1 MHPRTKFFMNI
12 FSNGSPELRRVLIP
26 QNRLQERV
34 SELGRE
40 ISQAFDVKDLVVV
53 AILKGSFIF
62 AADLLRAMTIPCSI
76 DFMGISSYA
85 GQPGSGVVRITKD
98 LDESIAGRD
107 VLLVEDIIDTGLTAN
122 YLFQTLKRRKPS
134 SVKICALLDKS
145 ARRLIDLPISY
156 RGFEIPDVF
165 VVGYGMDYQ
174 QAYRNLPY
182 VAVLRQKSIAEP
194 ESADSKHLDG
204 EVL

>member
-1 MHPRTKFFMNI
+1 MNI
-12 FSNGSPELRRVLIP
+12 FLTDETAVRKVLIP

-34 SELGRE
+34 SELGQE
-40 ISQAFDVKDLVVV
+40 ISQAFAEKDLVIV
-53 AILKGSFIF
+53 AILKGSFVF
-62 AADLLRAMTIPCSI
+62 AADLLRAMSIHCSI

-98 LDESIAGRD
+98 LDESIAGRC

-122 YLFQTLKRRKPS
+122 YLLHNLRQRKPA
-134 SVKICALLDKS
+134 SVDVCALLDKS
-145 ARRLIDLPISY
+145 ARRLIDLPIPF

-174 QAYRNLPY
+174 QRYRHLPHI
-182 VAVLRQKSIAEP
+182 AILRTNGNPNGSPDEIKSDQAGNTS
-194 ESADSKHLDG
+194 ES
-204 EVL
+204 

>member
-1 MHPRTKFFMNI
+1 
-12 FSNGSPELRRVLIP
+12 VLIP
-26 QNRLQERV
+26 QKRLQERV

-40 ISQAFDVKDLVVV
+40 ISQAFDAKDLVVV

-85 GQPGSGVVRITKD
+85 GQPGSGIVRITKD
-98 LDESIAGRD
+98 LDQSIAGRD
-107 VLLVEDIIDTGLTAN
+107 VLMVEDIIDTGLTAN
-122 YLFQTLKRRKPS
+122 YLFQTLKRRKPA
-134 SVKICALLDKS
+134 SVEICALLDKS
-145 ARRLIDLPISY
+145 ARRLIDLPVSY

-174 QAYRNLPY
+174 QSYRNLPY
-182 VAVLRQKSIAEP
+182 IAILQQKP
-194 ESADSKHLDG
+194 VDS
-204 EVL
+204 

>member
-1 MHPRTKFFMNI
+1 MKKF
-12 FSNGSPELRRVLIP
+12 STSETELRKVLIP

-34 SELGRE
+34 SELGQE
-40 ISQAFDVKDLVVV
+40 ISQAFDGKDLAVV
-53 AILKGSFIF
+53 AILKGSFVF
-62 AADLLRAMTIPCSI
+62 AADLLRAMSIQCSI

-98 LDESIAGRD
+98 LDESIAGRN

-122 YLFQTLKRRKPS
+122 YLLHNLKQRKPA
-134 SVKICALLDKS
+134 SVDICALLDKS
-145 ARRLIDLPISY
+145 ARRLIDLPIPY

-174 QAYRNLPY
+174 QLYRNLPHI
-182 VAVLRQKSIAEP
+182 AILRLNGGQKARSDTI
-194 ESADSKHLDG
+194 ESDQADNKNES
-204 EVL
+204 

>member
-1 MHPRTKFFMNI
+1 MNN
-12 FSNGSPELRRVLIP
+12 FLTSDSALQKVLIP

-34 SELGRE
+34 SELGKE
-40 ISQAFDVKDLVVV
+40 ISQAFEGKDLAIV
-53 AILKGSFIF
+53 AILKGSFVF
-62 AADLLRAMTIPCSI
+62 AADLLRAMNIQCSI

-98 LDESIAGRD
+98 LDQSIAGRC

-122 YLFQTLKRRKPS
+122 YLLHTLRQRKPA
-134 SVKICALLDKS
+134 SVDICALLDKS
-145 ARRLIDLPISY
+145 ARRLIDLPIPY

-174 QAYRNLPY
+174 QRYRHLPHISI
-182 VAVLRQKSIAEP
+182 LRFNGGPNVSQDANALDQADNMS
-194 ESADSKHLDG
+194 ES
-204 EVL
+204 